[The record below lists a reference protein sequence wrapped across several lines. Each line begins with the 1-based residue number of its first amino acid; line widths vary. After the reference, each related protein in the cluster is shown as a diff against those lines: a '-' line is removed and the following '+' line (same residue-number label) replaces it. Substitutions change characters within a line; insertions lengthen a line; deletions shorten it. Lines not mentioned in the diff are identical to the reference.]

1 MNLSQS
7 SSDYLWTRLEIAV
20 RTYGQRLPV
29 DAFWE
34 PAGRWVERLQ
44 QARARQRPSEL
55 SDESGGSEEPD
66 ASFLENVEHEEVE
79 TLEHGSDGPEHL
91 DEALR
96 NQMSGRSFAE
106 LDDVEPGYC
115 MSDRHERA

>member
-1 MNLSQS
+1 MDLSQP

-34 PAGRWVERLQ
+34 PPEQWVERLR
-44 QARARQRPSEL
+44 QARARQRPDEV
-55 SDESGGSEEPD
+55 SDESVGNEEPD
-66 ASFLENVEHEEVE
+66 AAFLENVEHEEVE
-79 TLEHGSDGPEHL
+79 TLEHGADGPEHL

-106 LDDVEPGYC
+106 LDDV
-115 MSDRHERA
+115 